1 MTVYDQCYMFIGK
14 VTCHEVTFYV
24 QNKCP
29 FPIWPA
35 VAPNSGHPVLA
46 SGGFYLPCG
55 NTRRID
61 VPWGWNGRIWAR
73 TGCDFTSN
81 WNQACETGN
90 CNFNYFCVI
99 DHMKKNYNIYL
110 KAKFLCEMVTTYGT

>member
-1 MTVYDQCYMFIGK
+1 MLCVGK
-14 VTCHEVTFYV
+14 VTCHWVTFYV
-24 QNKCP
+24 QNKCS

-55 NTRRID
+55 DTRRID

-73 TGCDFTSN
+73 TGCDFASN
-81 WNQACETGN
+81 NQACETGN
-90 CNFNYFCVI
+90 CNSNFKLLISKISLVLNLKFC
-99 DHMKKNYNIYL
+99 YT
-110 KAKFLCEMVTTYGT
+110 E

>member
-1 MTVYDQCYMFIGK
+1 MTVYDHMFIGK
-14 VTCHEVTFYV
+14 VICHEVTFYV

-61 VPWGWNGRIWAR
+61 VPWGWNGRLWAR

-90 CNFNYFCVI
+90 CNFNYICVM
-99 DHMKKNYNIYL
+99 DHMEKLKYL
-110 KAKFLCEMVTTYGT
+110 FKSKISI

>member
-1 MTVYDQCYMFIGK
+1 M
-14 VTCHEVTFYV
+14 
-24 QNKCP
+24 QNKCS

-55 NTRRID
+55 GIKRID
-61 VPWGWNGRIWAR
+61 APLGWSGRIWAR

-81 WNQACETGN
+81 SKQACETGN
-90 CNFNYFCVI
+90 CNSNNTFIMQYMGF
-99 DHMKKNYNIYL
+99 HRY
-110 KAKFLCEMVTTYGT
+110 